1 MKSWIQKT
9 GTSLVSAAA
18 GIALTGAFGILA
30 FSGSYNS
37 FRNDTNVDVPETS
50 AESYSAKTTTATEV
64 YSFEQFKKATIDE
77 YDMTVTGISDKND
90 AEQKKAEKPSEFS
103 VGFPKENINAADVK
117 NPPLGFTSTRSIAEE
132 FYTVH
137 DIISGKNVTLIGHE
151 MICRMVNSEIG
162 GSWGAEAIKAQAVAA
177 YSYLRFNDSI
187 GAVPTVGLKAGYSSK
202 LENCVNAVE
211 GQVVLYNGN
220 IINAVYSASTAG
232 YSTTSKDIWGTSYPY
247 LQCVKSAYDN
257 QDPNW
262 GKEKKY
268 TEKQVKN
275 IIEKHTDI
283 SLSDN
288 PQNWF
293 KINSAHSGKY
303 IGSVSLD
310 GHSSCKLNGVYTDI
324 SGITLCNLFSIKS
337 NAMDISY
344 KDGIFTFKSY
354 GWGHGVGMSQWGACL
369 YARNGWTYDQI
380 LTHYYLNTT
389 IGLSSVNTKAVER
402 ASKSEEEL
410 EKEAQTSAH
419 TIDDSAVETNAVLK
433 ESSSADEKGKKNN
446 TEDTSSQSEDDS
458 KAETADVT
466 TVTDEYN
473 DNDSA
478 DSSTAETTSENSED
492 NSENSESDNTVTDK
506 QSDNLED

>member
-9 GTSLVSAAA
+9 GTSLVSATA

-37 FRNDTNVDVPETS
+37 FRTDTNVDVPEIS

-77 YDMTVTGISDKND
+77 YDMTVTGISDKNE

-137 DIISGKNVTLIGHE
+137 DIISGKNVTLNGHE

-268 TEKQVKN
+268 TEKQVKS

-310 GHSSCKLNGVYTDI
+310 GHSGCKLNGVYTDI
-324 SGITLCNLFSIKS
+324 SGITLCNLFGIKS

-344 KDGIFTFKSY
+344 KDGVFTFKSY

-389 IGLSSVNTKAVER
+389 IGLSSVNSKAVER

-410 EKEAQTSAH
+410 EKEAQESAH
-419 TIDDSAVETNAVLK
+419 TIDDNTVETNAAIN
-433 ESSSADEKGKKNN
+433 SSNDTTSDSEKADA
-446 TEDTSSQSEDDS
+446 SSQDKDNSQS
-458 KAETADVT
+458 AVIT
-466 TVTDEYN
+466 TKDEYN
-473 DNDSA
+473 NVTDS
-478 DSSTAETTSENSED
+478 DTAESQVNSD
-492 NSENSESDNTVTDK
+492 NSESDNTIDI
-506 QSDNLED
+506 QSENPED